1 MKINRNDVIVGLI
14 ILAILAGLIYWFRT
28 RGTETPALPEV
39 TIEEREQDLENKFRV
54 DIPDDVEKAELK
66 AVAGRDGIGIAT
78 RNEILVDLPDPSV
91 GSFYQAWL
99 ENGEGKLMSL
109 GKLRVAKGGW
119 LIEYNSA
126 NYSGYNKVV
135 ISEEKVFDSK
145 LETRV
150 LEGSF

>member
-1 MKINRNDVIVGLI
+1 MKINRNDVVVGLI

-28 RGTETPALPEV
+28 RGTETPTLPEV
-39 TIEEREQDLENKFRV
+39 TIEEREVDLENKFRV
-54 DIPDDVEKAELK
+54 DIPDDIEKAELK
-66 AVAGRDGIGIAT
+66 AVAGKDGIGIAT
-78 RNEILVDLPDPSV
+78 RDEILVDLPDPSA

-99 ENGEGKLMSL
+99 EKDGKVVSL

>member
-1 MKINRNDVIVGLI
+1 MKINRNDVVVGLI

-39 TIEEREQDLENKFRV
+39 TIEEREADLENKFRV
-54 DIPDDVEKAELK
+54 DIPDDIEKAELK
-66 AVAGRDGIGIAT
+66 AVAGKDGIGIAT
-78 RNEILVDLPDPSV
+78 RDEILVDLPDPSA
-91 GSFYQAWL
+91 GAFYQAWL
-99 ENGEGKLMSL
+99 EKDGKVVSL
-109 GKLRVAKGGW
+109 GKLRIAKGGW
-119 LIEYNSA
+119 LIEYSSA
-126 NYSGYNKVV
+126 NYLGYNKVI